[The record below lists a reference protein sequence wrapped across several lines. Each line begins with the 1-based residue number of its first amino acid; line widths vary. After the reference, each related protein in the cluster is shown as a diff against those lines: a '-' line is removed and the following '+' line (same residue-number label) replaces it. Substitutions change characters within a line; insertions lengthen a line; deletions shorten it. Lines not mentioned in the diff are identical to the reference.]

1 VQLRHTILLA
11 AALGTLLAI
20 ALRPEQPVGAAP
32 APAPDAPGCPRSGA
46 LPRPADIEDTR
57 AAVLCLLN
65 AERAKHG
72 LHPLARNLLLELSS
86 QRHSDDMATR
96 KFFSH
101 DTPEGIDPQAR
112 IKAAGYPL
120 SWTGENLYMGTNAAA
135 SPVEALDGWMNSPG
149 HRENILRPQFTQVG
163 VGVAYSSPK
172 PDDPDPAGVYTTNF
186 GGP

>member
-1 VQLRHTILLA
+1 MQLRHAILLA
-11 AALGTLLAI
+11 AALVALLVTG
-20 ALRPEQPVGAAP
+20 LRPQQAVDAAP
-32 APAPDAPGCPRSGA
+32 APAPDAPGCPRSGE
-46 LPRPADIEDTR
+46 LPRPAGIEVTR
-57 AAVLCLLN
+57 SAVLCLLN

-72 LHPLARNLLLELSS
+72 LHPLERNLLLELSS

-101 DTPEGIDPQAR
+101 DTPEGVEPQAR
-112 IKAAGYPL
+112 MKAAGYPL
-120 SWTGENLYMGTNAAA
+120 PWTGENLYMGTNAAA
-135 SPVEALDGWMNSPG
+135 SPVEAHESLMNSPG

-172 PDDPDPAGVYTTNF
+172 RGDPDPAGVYTTNF